1 MSDRP
6 ELRPGPPWAMEEM
19 IAAEPGLVEPVLTA
33 AAAAE
38 LAERVSAAVA
48 AQEPVVIAG
57 CGTSEHAAMAGAAM
71 LRQAL
76 GRNVVGARD
85 AFEASLDAQNGGV
98 LIAVS
103 HEAGTPATLAA
114 AEAAAE
120 RGGQVAFVTDPPER
134 VAAGARPAR
143 VPAGALVYATALVDT
158 SWCHTV
164 GYLSP
169 VLALHA
175 VAAHLGGARPSP
187 APARAAVKA
196 GLRRREDLRDAAS
209 RLAAC
214 ERLLAVGSG
223 VDEVTVRELALKIEE
238 GAHVPVTPLGLE
250 KILHGHLPAPDART
264 GLVLL
269 RADSTARE
277 RRDARAAHAL
287 RAAAELGMPSVLL
300 QLDEPAG
307 LSPVAGAVIAGA
319 LAAQLLTLELVH
331 AHGTNPDLI
340 RREQE
345 PYLRA
350 AEVAGA
356 G

>member
-38 LAERVSAAVA
+38 VAERVSAAVA

-120 RGGQVAFVTDPPER
+120 RGAQVAFVTAPPE
-134 VAAGARPAR
+134 R

-187 APARAAVKA
+187 APARAAVEA
-196 GLRRREDLRDAAS
+196 GAPRPQDLP
-209 RLAAC
+209 
-214 ERLLAVGSG
+214 
-223 VDEVTVRELALKIEE
+223 E
-238 GAHVPVTPLGLE
+238 GAPP
-250 KILHGHLPAPDART
+250 PAAR
-264 GLVLL
+264 G
-269 RADSTARE
+269 RPRPGWS
-277 RRDARAAHAL
+277 
-287 RAAAELGMPSVLL
+287 
-300 QLDEPAG
+300 
-307 LSPVAGAVIAGA
+307 
-319 LAAQLLTLELVH
+319 
-331 AHGTNPDLI
+331 
-340 RREQE
+340 
-345 PYLRA
+345 
-350 AEVAGA
+350 GA
-356 G
+356 GEVQV